1 MDIHKETIKKQ
12 VREWINLG
20 YIVPEDI
27 PSIELYMDQIT
38 TFMDK
43 HLSKN
48 KRTEEDKTLTKTMI
62 NNYTKNELLPPPDKK
77 RYSKE
82 HIILLIYIYYFK
94 NVISISDIQTVMTPL
109 IENFYDNDRAEY
121 SLEDIYSNLYELEK
135 RQFFNTANSI
145 TKTYELIERGFPGC
159 EDDYLKEFTF
169 LSLIGYDIFMKK
181 KLMEHIIDEMSERNE
196 EKAAKEKVKEA
207 KAKSKTS
214 DTKTR
219 ATYTSKSRNTSKAT
233 TKTAAG
239 KSQSKPR
246 TTTQQPR
253 KK

>member
-1 MDIHKETIKKQ
+1 MDIHKDTIKKQ

-27 PSIELYMDQIT
+27 PAIELYMDQIT

-43 HLSKN
+43 YLSKN

-62 NNYTKNELLPPPDKK
+62 NNYTKNDLLPPPNKK

-94 NVISISDIQTVMTPL
+94 NVISISDIQTVLTPL
-109 IENFYDNDRAEY
+109 IENFYDNKNAAY

-159 EDDYLKEFTF
+159 EDEYLKEFTF

-181 KLMEHIIDEMSERNE
+181 KLMEHIIDRM
-196 EKAAKEKVKEA
+196 ADDAKEKETKEKAKEA
-207 KAKSKTS
+207 KTKDTKQTAKQTTKSKPQE
-214 DTKTR
+214 TK
-219 ATYTSKSRNTSKAT
+219 A
-233 TKTAAG
+233 
-239 KSQSKPR
+239 
-246 TTTQQPR
+246 
-253 KK
+253 KKK

>member
-1 MDIHKETIKKQ
+1 MEIKKETIKKQ

-20 YIVPEDI
+20 YIAPEDI

-43 HLSKN
+43 YLSKN

-62 NNYTKNELLPPPDKK
+62 NNYTKNELLPPPNKK

-82 HIILLIYIYYFK
+82 HIILLIYIYYLK
-94 NVISISDIQTVMTPL
+94 NVISINDIQTVLTPL
-109 IENFYDNDRAEY
+109 IDKYYDDKDKKY
-121 SLEDIYSNLYELEK
+121 SLEDIYSNIYELEK

-145 TKTYELIERGFPGC
+145 TKTYELIERGFSSDD
-159 EDDYLKEFTF
+159 DDYLKEFTF

-181 KLMEHIIDEMSERNE
+181 KLMEHIIDEMAERNQKDE
-196 EKAAKEKVKEA
+196 EKTKNTKPKDVK
-207 KAKSKTS
+207 
-214 DTKTR
+214 
-219 ATYTSKSRNTSKAT
+219 
-233 TKTAAG
+233 
-239 KSQSKPR
+239 
-246 TTTQQPR
+246 

>member
-1 MDIHKETIKKQ
+1 MEIKKETIKKQ

-20 YIVPEDI
+20 YIAPEDI

-43 HLSKN
+43 YLSKN

-82 HIILLIYIYYFK
+82 HIILLIYIYYLK
-94 NVISISDIQTVMTPL
+94 NVISINDIQTVLTPL
-109 IENFYDNDRAEY
+109 IDKYYDGKDKKY
-121 SLEDIYSNLYELEK
+121 SLEDIYSNIYELEK

-145 TKTYELIERGFPGC
+145 TKTYELIERGFSSDD
-159 EDDYLKEFTF
+159 DDYLKEFTF

-181 KLMEHIIDEMSERNE
+181 KLMEHIIDEMAERNQKDE
-196 EKAAKEKVKEA
+196 EKNKNTKPKDVK
-207 KAKSKTS
+207 
-214 DTKTR
+214 
-219 ATYTSKSRNTSKAT
+219 
-233 TKTAAG
+233 
-239 KSQSKPR
+239 
-246 TTTQQPR
+246 
-253 KK
+253 KKG

>member
-1 MDIHKETIKKQ
+1 MYYIVRCVESVIMEIKKETIKKQ

-20 YIVPEDI
+20 YIAPEDI

-43 HLSKN
+43 YLSKN

-82 HIILLIYIYYFK
+82 HIILLIYIYYLK
-94 NVISISDIQTVMTPL
+94 NVISINDIQTVLTPL
-109 IENFYDNDRAEY
+109 IDKYYDGKDKKY
-121 SLEDIYSNLYELEK
+121 SLEDIYSNIYELEK

-145 TKTYELIERGFPGC
+145 TKTYELIERGFSSDD
-159 EDDYLKEFTF
+159 DDYLKEFTF

-181 KLMEHIIDEMSERNE
+181 KLMEHIIDEMAERNQKDE
-196 EKAAKEKVKEA
+196 EKNKNTKPKDVK
-207 KAKSKTS
+207 
-214 DTKTR
+214 
-219 ATYTSKSRNTSKAT
+219 
-233 TKTAAG
+233 
-239 KSQSKPR
+239 
-246 TTTQQPR
+246 
-253 KK
+253 KKG

>member
-1 MDIHKETIKKQ
+1 MEIKKETIKKQ

-20 YIVPEDI
+20 YIAPEDI

-43 HLSKN
+43 YLSKN

-82 HIILLIYIYYFK
+82 HIILLIYIYYLK
-94 NVISISDIQTVMTPL
+94 NVISINDIQTVLTPL
-109 IENFYDNDRAEY
+109 IDKYYDGKDKKY
-121 SLEDIYSNLYELEK
+121 SLEDIYSNIYELEK

-145 TKTYELIERGFPGC
+145 TKTYELIERGFSSDD
-159 EDDYLKEFTF
+159 DDYLKEFTF

-181 KLMEHIIDEMSERNE
+181 KLMEHIIDEMAERNQKDE
-196 EKAAKEKVKEA
+196 EKNKNTKPKDVK
-207 KAKSKTS
+207 
-214 DTKTR
+214 
-219 ATYTSKSRNTSKAT
+219 
-233 TKTAAG
+233 
-239 KSQSKPR
+239 
-246 TTTQQPR
+246 